1 LPSILLTGNAGCGSQ
16 TGVLGVGALY
26 APPPIHGH
34 WWYDGI
40 VRAATLGDK
49 RWDRVHML
57 RQSPALGDCLR
68 YLFEYGYTR
77 SEQAGE
83 RCHILEV
90 PEWRSLPLPKED
102 FWLFDDEFGVV
113 LDYDAQGRW
122 RGAELVT
129 YPPAVNELRR
139 RRDVALALAVPFASW
154 SSGAPLCSCMPA
166 R

>member
-1 LPSILLTGNAGCGSQ
+1 MKINYFPDTDS
-16 TGVLGVGALY
+16 LY
-26 APPPIHGH
+26 I
-34 WWYDGI
+34 D
-40 VRAATLGDK
+40 L
-49 RWDRVHML
+49 
-57 RQSPALGDCLR
+57 
-68 YLFEYGYTR
+68 
-77 SEQAGE
+77 SEQPSVE
-83 RCHILEV
+83 SREI
-90 PEWRSLPLPKED
+90 SD
-102 FWLFDDEFGVV
+102 GVV